1 MELVDQLRAGKTS
14 EGEMA
19 DAMTEGYDRGR
30 LLALKGDDVVYTDAE
45 KMWQHIGA
53 LTYILLT
60 DQEDSPEAE
69 ALRQRIVERLGKL
82 RYEPQ

>member
-1 MELVDQLRAGKTS
+1 
-14 EGEMA
+14 
-19 DAMTEGYDRGR
+19 MTDTTTVEGYDRAR
-30 LLALKGDDVVYTDAE
+30 LLALKGDDVVFTDAA
-45 KMWQHIGA
+45 KMERHIGA
-53 LTYILLT
+53 LAYILLT